1 MRAGR
6 GWGRGRSGQECGCG
20 WMREGGGAGAQEWE
34 GGGLDALRGA
44 GGWRPAR
51 AGGGG
56 TRGNER
62 VPLFIQ
68 RKNKE
73 RAICDV
79 LIPVSNHKLSNLNRN
94 KNITAVRLDFRIC

>member
-1 MRAGR
+1 
-6 GWGRGRSGQECGCG
+6 
-20 WMREGGGAGAQEWE
+20 MREGGGAGAQEWE

-44 GGWRPAR
+44 GGWGRGL
-51 AGGGG
+51 AGEAP
-56 TRGNER
+56 RGNER

-94 KNITAVRLDFRIC
+94 KNTTAVRLHFRIW

>member
-20 WMREGGGAGAQEWE
+20 WMREAGGAGAQEWE

-44 GGWRPAR
+44 GGCGAGS
-51 AGGGG
+51 GGGG

-62 VPLFIQ
+62 VRQQ
-68 RKNKE
+68 RTKHCRRWRE
-73 RAICDV
+73 GPSA
-79 LIPVSNHKLSNLNRN
+79 SGG
-94 KNITAVRLDFRIC
+94 